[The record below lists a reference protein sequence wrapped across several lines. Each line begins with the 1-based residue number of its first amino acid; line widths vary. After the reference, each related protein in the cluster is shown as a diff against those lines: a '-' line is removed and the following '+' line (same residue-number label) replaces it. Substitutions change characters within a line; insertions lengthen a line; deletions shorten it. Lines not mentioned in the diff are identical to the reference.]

1 MSTIE
6 TPSPRRQRLR
16 YLLISLTAFALTIA
30 LFYAEE
36 DFRGWLALKKCKREL
51 AAQGISLDWSKR
63 IPAPVPENENV
74 FGAPQMQEW
83 FTGRKPTALSK
94 ELNYNATNNP
104 PRVVIEHLT
113 FGLPG
118 ATPPIGSAVLQWGDP
133 KLDAETTRL
142 LEAAIGPV
150 AVDPGGPFYTKDSAA
165 QMNPVQVF
173 LRCQSLPTE
182 KESQRLIPNRLVSV
196 DAYRFEDMKLERND
210 DGSYNLTMRTPMTVD
225 DFLKWTQSIK
235 PELDLIRNALTRPYA
250 RMGGDYSEPSGIPI
264 PNFVTVRALAQRLS
278 AMAHCHF
285 LLGQPEEALH
295 DLTLVNDICR
305 RVLEENQPMTL
316 VSAMINVAVRGLEAN
331 IISDGLQTHAWRE
344 PQLAALEAQLRP
356 INLLLPVKKGLESE
370 RFASEFYLSTLTP
383 AEFFRSWDGPPR
395 PGTSTKAFL
404 PKLIPQGWSYQ
415 NMLTAED
422 VYSSLIVS
430 LDPTNQILF
439 PDREDSHESQVGTR
453 FSHWSPYSF
462 ILRMVIPNFSRTCRT
477 TAQNQTSVN
486 QTLIACALERYRLAH
501 GEYPQTLDALVPEF
515 IDAIPHDVIGGQ
527 PPHYSRN
534 ADGSFLLYSIGWD
547 QMDHHDLKGTDWVW
561 PEN

>member
-6 TPSPRRQRLR
+6 TPSPRRRRLR

-63 IPAPVPENENV
+63 IPAPVPETENV
-74 FGAPQMQEW
+74 FGVPQMQEW
-83 FTGRKPTALSK
+83 FTYRKPTALSEK
-94 ELNYNATNNP
+94 LNYNATNNP
-104 PRVVIEHLT
+104 PRMVIEHLT
-113 FGLPG
+113 LGLPG
-118 ATPPIGSAVLQWGDP
+118 ATPPIGSAVFQCGDP
-133 KLDAETTRL
+133 KTLAQTTQL
-142 LEAAIGPV
+142 MKEALGPLAI
-150 AVDPGGPFYTKDSAA
+150 DPAGAFYTKQSPADI
-165 QMNPVQVF
+165 QPVQVF
-173 LRCQSLPTE
+173 LHCQTLPSQNELE
-182 KESQRLIPNRLVSV
+182 KLIPGGLVSA
-196 DAYRFEDMKLERND
+196 DARPFEDMKLERND

-278 AMAHCHF
+278 AMAHCHL
-285 LLGQPEEALH
+285 LLGQPEEALG
-295 DLTLVNDICR
+295 DLTPINDICR
-305 RVLEENQPMTL
+305 RVLEENQLMTL
-316 VSAMINVAVRGLEAN
+316 VSAMINVAARGLEAN
-331 IISDGLQTHAWRE
+331 VISDGLQTHAWRE
-344 PQLAALEAQLRP
+344 PQLAALAAQLRP
-356 INLLLPVKKGLESE
+356 INLLLPVKKGFEGE
-370 RFASEFYLSTLTP
+370 RFATEFYLSTLTP

-395 PGTSTKAFL
+395 PGTSKNAFL

-430 LDPTNQILF
+430 LDPTNQIVF
-439 PDREDSHESQVGTR
+439 PDRENSHESQFETR
-453 FSHWSPYSF
+453 LSHWSPYSF
-462 ILRMVIPNFSRTCRT
+462 ILRMVIPNFSKTCRT
-477 TAQNQTSVN
+477 TALNQTKVN

-547 QMDHHDLKGTDWVW
+547 QLDHHGLKGTDWVW